1 MFNRHDLKALSRFV
15 DNSRLD
21 QATKGLIQG
30 VRDLHLAIEY
40 VIAERDLLA
49 IASKAKARTW
59 ASGSDSKQPVS
70 TGRPRATRTTV
81 RRLADRGLL
90 GHIGTGSRSCIN

>member
-49 IASKAKARTW
+49 IRIKGERTHLGFWLGLQATGKHWKATSNAHYR
-59 ASGSDSKQPVS
+59 AAI
-70 TGRPRATRTTV
+70 GRIVDFWVT
-81 RRLADRGLL
+81 
-90 GHIGTGSRSCIN
+90 

>member
-49 IASKAKARTW
+49 IRIKGEGTHLGFWLGLQATGKHWKATSNAHYR
-59 ASGSDSKQPVS
+59 AAI
-70 TGRPRATRTTV
+70 GRIVDFWVT
-81 RRLADRGLL
+81 
-90 GHIGTGSRSCIN
+90 